1 MNNATGTVAQLHAA
15 RAADQE
21 THDASR
27 GPGVGA
33 APAAHGADTVIEV
46 RHVDK
51 AYAAKQRKGMPVR
64 ILDDVSLSIA
74 DREFVSI
81 LGASGC
87 GKSTLLRIVAG
98 LVPHDGG
105 EVRVVGQRVS
115 RPVPDIGVVF
125 QTSNMLPWL
134 TVRQNLLLGTRL
146 RKIPKEKSEPRVQ
159 ALLEML
165 GLSQFAEHHPHEL
178 SGGMRQ
184 RASIG
189 QILALEPKVLLM
201 DEPFGALDA
210 LTRDNLNVELLRIWQ
225 EHRQTVLL
233 VTHSIEEAVFLS
245 DRVIVMSARPGKVQ
259 QEVVIDLPRPRS
271 PQTIKQHP
279 RYAGYIAQLSQLM
292 GVY

>member
-1 MNNATGTVAQLHAA
+1 MSGLTNSKANIVTPLHSTSATVAPSVAPQ
-15 RAADQE
+15 
-21 THDASR
+21 TSDAM
-27 GPGVGA
+27 
-33 APAAHGADTVIEV
+33 IEV
-46 RHVDK
+46 RHIDK
-51 AYAAKQRKGMPVR
+51 TFPAKNRKTAPVK

-74 DREFVSI
+74 DQEFVSI
-81 LGASGC
+81 LGTSGC

-98 LVPHDGG
+98 LVAHDGG
-105 EVRVVGQRVS
+105 EVRVAGQRVS
-115 RPVPDIGVVF
+115 RPVPEIGVVF

-134 TVRQNLLLGTRL
+134 TVRQNLLLGTSL
-146 RKIPKEKSEPRVQ
+146 RKIPKEKSEPRVA

-165 GLSQFAEHHPHEL
+165 GLAQFADHHPHEL

-245 DRVIVMSARPGKVQ
+245 DRVIVMSARPGKVE

>member
-1 MNNATGTVAQLHAA
+1 MTISTTTVTPFPAP
-15 RAADQE
+15 
-21 THDASR
+21 SR
-27 GPGVGA
+27 PAGDTKVAPAGA
-33 APAAHGADTVIEV
+33 AQVQDAMIEV
-46 RHVDK
+46 RHIDK
-51 AYAAKQRKGMPVR
+51 TFAAKQRKASPVK

-74 DREFVSI
+74 NREFVSI

-105 EVRVVGQRVS
+105 EVRVAGQRVT
-115 RPVPDIGVVF
+115 RPAPEIGVVF

-146 RKIPKEKSEPRVQ
+146 RKIPKAKSEPRVA

-165 GLSQFAEHHPHEL
+165 GLAQFADHHPHEL

-279 RYAGYIAQLSQLM
+279 RYAGYVAQLSQLM

>member
-1 MNNATGTVAQLHAA
+1 MNTVTKLHTAAQAA
-15 RAADQE
+15 PSAD
-21 THDASR
+21 AGR
-27 GPGVGA
+27 
-33 APAAHGADTVIEV
+33 APAAQADDAMIEI
-46 RHVDK
+46 RHIDK
-51 AYAAKQRKGMPVR
+51 TFAGKARKAAPVR

-74 DREFVSI
+74 DQEFVSI

-105 EVRVVGQRVS
+105 EIRVAGQRVS
-115 RPVPDIGVVF
+115 RPVPEIGVVF

-134 TVRQNLLLGTRL
+134 TVRQNLLLGTSL
-146 RKIPKEKSEPRVQ
+146 RKIPKEKSEPRVA

-165 GLSQFAEHHPHEL
+165 GLSQFADHHPHEL

-245 DRVIVMSARPGKVQ
+245 DRVIVMSARPGKIVE
-259 QEVVIDLPRPRS
+259 EVTIDLPRPRA

>member
-1 MNNATGTVAQLHAA
+1 MSGLTNSKANIVTPLHSASAAVAPSVAPQ
-15 RAADQE
+15 
-21 THDASR
+21 TSDAM
-27 GPGVGA
+27 
-33 APAAHGADTVIEV
+33 IEV
-46 RHVDK
+46 RHIDK
-51 AYAAKQRKGMPVR
+51 TFPAKNRKTAPVK

-74 DREFVSI
+74 DQEFVSI
-81 LGASGC
+81 LGTSGC

-98 LVPHDGG
+98 LVAHDGG
-105 EVRVVGQRVS
+105 EVRVAGQRVS
-115 RPVPDIGVVF
+115 RPVPEIGVVF

-134 TVRQNLLLGTRL
+134 TVRQNLLLGTSL
-146 RKIPKEKSEPRVQ
+146 RKIPKEKSEPRVA

-165 GLSQFAEHHPHEL
+165 GLAQFADHHPHEL

-245 DRVIVMSARPGKVQ
+245 DRVIVMSARPGKVE

>member
-1 MNNATGTVAQLHAA
+1 MSGLTNSKANIVTPLHSTSAAVAPSVAPQ
-15 RAADQE
+15 
-21 THDASR
+21 TSDAM
-27 GPGVGA
+27 
-33 APAAHGADTVIEV
+33 IEV
-46 RHVDK
+46 RHIDK
-51 AYAAKQRKGMPVR
+51 TFPAKNRKTAPVK

-74 DREFVSI
+74 DQEFVSI
-81 LGASGC
+81 LGTSGC

-98 LVPHDGG
+98 LVAHDGG
-105 EVRVVGQRVS
+105 EVRVAGQRVS
-115 RPVPDIGVVF
+115 RPVPEIGVVF

-134 TVRQNLLLGTRL
+134 TVRQNLLLGTSL
-146 RKIPKEKSEPRVQ
+146 RKIPKEKSEPRVA

-165 GLSQFAEHHPHEL
+165 GLAQFADHHPHEL

-245 DRVIVMSARPGKVQ
+245 DRVIVMSARPGKVE

>member
-1 MNNATGTVAQLHAA
+1 MTISTTTVTPFPAPSRPAG
-15 RAADQE
+15 
-21 THDASR
+21 DAK
-27 GPGVGA
+27 V
-33 APAAHGADTVIEV
+33 APADAAQVQNTMIEV
-46 RHVDK
+46 RHIDK
-51 AYAAKQRKGMPVR
+51 TFAAKQRKASPVK

-105 EVRVVGQRVS
+105 EVRVAGQRVT
-115 RPVPDIGVVF
+115 RPAPEIGVVF

-146 RKIPKEKSEPRVQ
+146 RKIPKAKSEQRVA

-165 GLSQFAEHHPHEL
+165 GLAQFADHHPHEL

-279 RYAGYIAQLSQLM
+279 RYAGYVAQLSQLM

>member
-1 MNNATGTVAQLHAA
+1 M
-15 RAADQE
+15 
-21 THDASR
+21 
-27 GPGVGA
+27 
-33 APAAHGADTVIEV
+33 IEV

-51 AYAAKQRKGMPVR
+51 TFAAKQRKAAPVR

-74 DREFVSI
+74 DQEFVSI

-105 EVRVVGQRVS
+105 EVRVGGQRVS
-115 RPVPDIGVVF
+115 RPVPEIGVVF

-134 TVRQNLLLGTRL
+134 TVRQNLMLGTSL
-146 RKIPKEKSEPRVQ
+146 RKIPKEKSEPRVS

-165 GLSQFAEHHPHEL
+165 GLAQFADHHPHEL

-245 DRVIVMSARPGKVQ
+245 DRVIVMSARPGKVE

>member
-1 MNNATGTVAQLHAA
+1 MSGLTNSTANIVTPLHST
-15 RAADQE
+15 RAAVAPSVAPQ
-21 THDASR
+21 TSDAMIEIR
-27 GPGVGA
+27 HIDKTFPA
-33 APAAHGADTVIEV
+33 KHRKTAPV
-46 RHVDK
+46 K
-51 AYAAKQRKGMPVR
+51 

-74 DREFVSI
+74 DQEFVSI
-81 LGASGC
+81 LGTSGC

-98 LVPHDGG
+98 LVAHDGG
-105 EVRVVGQRVS
+105 EVRVAGQRVS
-115 RPVPDIGVVF
+115 RPVPEIGVVF

-134 TVRQNLLLGTRL
+134 TVRQNLLLGTSL
-146 RKIPKEKSEPRVQ
+146 RKIPKEKSEPRVA

-165 GLSQFAEHHPHEL
+165 GLAQFADHHPHEL

-245 DRVIVMSARPGKVQ
+245 DRVIVMSARPGKVE

>member
-1 MNNATGTVAQLHAA
+1 MSGLTNSKANIVTPLHSTSATVAPSVAPK
-15 RAADQE
+15 
-21 THDASR
+21 TSDAM
-27 GPGVGA
+27 
-33 APAAHGADTVIEV
+33 IEV
-46 RHVDK
+46 RHIDK
-51 AYAAKQRKGMPVR
+51 TFPAKNRKTAPVK

-74 DREFVSI
+74 DQEFVSI
-81 LGASGC
+81 LGTSGC
-87 GKSTLLRIVAG
+87 GKSTLLRVVAG
-98 LVPHDGG
+98 LVAHDGG
-105 EVRVVGQRVS
+105 EVRVAGQRVS
-115 RPVPDIGVVF
+115 RPVPEIGVVF

-134 TVRQNLLLGTRL
+134 TVRQNLLLGTSL
-146 RKIPKEKSEPRVQ
+146 RKIPKEKSEPRVA

-165 GLSQFAEHHPHEL
+165 GLAQFADHHPHEL

-245 DRVIVMSARPGKVQ
+245 DRVIVMSARPGKVE

>member
-1 MNNATGTVAQLHAA
+1 MSGLTNSKANTVTPLHST
-15 RAADQE
+15 RAADAPSTAPQ
-21 THDASR
+21 TSDAM
-27 GPGVGA
+27 
-33 APAAHGADTVIEV
+33 IEV
-46 RHVDK
+46 RHIDK
-51 AYAAKQRKGMPVR
+51 TFPAKNRKTAPVK
-64 ILDDVSLSIA
+64 ILDDVSLSVA
-74 DREFVSI
+74 DQEFVSI
-81 LGASGC
+81 LGTSGC

-105 EVRVVGQRVS
+105 EVRVAGQRVS
-115 RPVPDIGVVF
+115 RPVPEIGVVF

-134 TVRQNLLLGTRL
+134 TVRQNLLLGTSL
-146 RKIPKEKSEPRVQ
+146 RKIPKEKSEPRVT

-165 GLSQFAEHHPHEL
+165 GLAQFADHHPHEL

-245 DRVIVMSARPGKVQ
+245 DRVIVMSARPGKVE